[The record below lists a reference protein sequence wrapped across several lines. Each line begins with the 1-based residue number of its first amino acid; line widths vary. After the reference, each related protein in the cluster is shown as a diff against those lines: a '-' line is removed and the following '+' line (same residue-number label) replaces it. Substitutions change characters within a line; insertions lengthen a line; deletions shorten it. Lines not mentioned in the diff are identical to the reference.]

1 MNNAPKV
8 ILAALS
14 GGLVVL
20 LLFAA
25 STDRGMVAGMGSMMG
40 GGTMGGGMPLAVL
53 LWGLVFAVLVALVV
67 LVLDRGRR

>member
-8 ILAALS
+8 TLAALS

-25 STDRGMVAGMGSMMG
+25 STGGGMVAGMGSMMG
-40 GGTMGGGMPLAVL
+40 GGMPLAVL
-53 LWGLVFAVLVALVV
+53 FLGLVFAVLVALVV
-67 LVLDRGRR
+67 LVLDRSRR

>member
-1 MNNAPKV
+1 MNNAPRV

-14 GGLVVL
+14 GGLLVL

-25 STDRGMVAGMGSMMG
+25 STGGGMVTRMGSMMG
-40 GGTMGGGMPLAVL
+40 DGTMGGGMPLAVL
-53 LWGLVFAVLVALVV
+53 FWGLVFAVLVALVV

>member
-8 ILAALS
+8 ILTALS

-25 STDRGMVAGMGSMMG
+25 YGWRDGGWHGLDD

-53 LWGLVFAVLVALVV
+53 FWGLVFAVLVALVV
-67 LVLDRGRR
+67 LVLDRSRR

>member
-14 GGLVVL
+14 GGLGVL

-25 STDRGMVAGMGSMMG
+25 ST
-40 GGTMGGGMPLAVL
+40 GGGMPLAVL
-53 LWGLVFAVLVALVV
+53 SWGLVFAVLVALVV
-67 LVLDRGRR
+67 LVLDRGRRSAANGVAGSSGI